1 MVIINLY
8 IVQHPKGMNS
18 MICPQILMNP
28 EIHSGQDRKEYRDV
42 ICRMKEKLLG
52 WFQETVDTVP
62 KSMDSRFTEEKIWAS
77 LRNMV
82 PPEKEDE
89 VRQYIREE
97 HPTIMQAIVKVMRS
111 MIS

>member
-1 MVIINLY
+1 
-8 IVQHPKGMNS
+8 
-18 MICPQILMNP
+18 
-28 EIHSGQDRKEYRDV
+28 
-42 ICRMKEKLLG
+42 MKEKLLG